1 MQEILLRLPIE
12 SLIKCTSVCM
22 SWYSLV
28 SSTTFISIRSISL
41 DKDDPF
47 YLTWHLLKRGRRT
60 LLSLE
65 PVFVC
70 TGMQSIIHCF
80 VQTSFS
86 SELIHVWAMLCGVV
100 ETWTKIDS
108 SPQVGDIPRA
118 LGFRKEEFL
127 LEQHGWIFSYDLQR
141 QLLVDLVLRG
151 KQLTLLVPLWKV
163 WCYLTKQ
170 MQQVMEMIQML

>member
-1 MQEILLRLPIE
+1 MTDYLLEVVMEEILLRLPIE

-28 SSTTFISIRSISL
+28 KSTTFISIRSISL

-47 YLTWHLLKRGRRT
+47 YLTSHLLKRGRRT

-65 PVFVC
+65 P
-70 TGMQSIIHCF
+70 
-80 VQTSFS
+80 
-86 SELIHVWAMLCGVV
+86 
-100 ETWTKIDS
+100 TWTKIDN
-108 SPQVGDIPRA
+108 SP
-118 LGFRKEEFL
+118 
-127 LEQHGWIFSYDLQR
+127 QR

-170 MQQVMEMIQML
+170 MQQVMEMIQMLWNSDTD

>member
-1 MQEILLRLPIE
+1 MTDYLLEVVMQEILLRLPIE
-12 SLIKCTSVCM
+12 SLINA
-22 SWYSLV
+22 LV
-28 SSTTFISIRSISL
+28 
-41 DKDDPF
+41 
-47 YLTWHLLKRGRRT
+47 YACH
-60 LLSLE
+60 
-65 PVFVC
+65 
-70 TGMQSIIHCF
+70 
-80 VQTSFS
+80 
-86 SELIHVWAMLCGVV
+86 AMLCGVV

-127 LEQHGWIFSYDLQR
+127 LEQHHGWIFSYDLQR

>member
-1 MQEILLRLPIE
+1 MTDYLLEVVMQEILLRLPIE

-28 SSTTFISIRSISL
+28 SSTAFISIRSISL

-47 YLTWHLLKRGRRT
+47 YLTSHLLKRGRRT

-70 TGMQSIIHCF
+70 FGMQSIIHCF

-86 SELIHVWAMLCGVV
+86 SEQIH
-100 ETWTKIDS
+100 
-108 SPQVGDIPRA
+108 
-118 LGFRKEEFL
+118 
-127 LEQHGWIFSYDLQR
+127 R

-170 MQQVMEMIQML
+170 MQQVMEMIQMLWNSDTD